1 MITYKILSKCI
12 AYINVKKNDSN
23 IISYHIQC
31 SIILL
36 HLSIN
41 IALHTTIMFFCLQ
54 NTIVF
59 STVVFCF
66 HQVHISVSKMSQKNV
81 VLVTKHHDTQDTPLS
96 HITRRRRTQASVAS
110 VSEQYF
116 LSYNFINTLL
126 N

>member
-1 MITYKILSKCI
+1 MQYYPITFKYKHSASYYHNVLLSSKYYCFQHCG
-12 AYINVKKNDSN
+12 V
-23 IISYHIQC
+23 
-31 SIILL
+31 L
-36 HLSIN
+36 
-41 IALHTTIMFFCLQ
+41 
-54 NTIVF
+54 F
-59 STVVFCF
+59 SPG
-66 HQVHISVSKMSQKNV
+66 SKMSQKNV